1 MNINPEQP
9 INLLIK
15 EKARELGFDLCGIA
29 RSKPL
34 SEHEAVLKEWT
45 EKGMNGEMGY
55 LGQNIPRRIN
65 PELLVPG
72 AKTVIVTGLN
82 YYSDKRQLGNNVPII
97 SRYAYGA
104 DYHDVIMARLSLIL
118 DFIKEKLQNA
128 EGRVYVDSAPVLEKA
143 WGREAGI
150 GWPGRH
156 SVLINKKIGS
166 FFFLGIIILNVE
178 MDYDEPSDED
188 PCSHCSICIDS
199 CPTGAINDNRTID
212 ARKCISYLTVESK
225 SSVPEEFID
234 KLGGRVFGCDRCQEV
249 CPWNRRAVNHAVPEF
264 ELSDE
269 LRLLPSDSWKNFTR
283 EEFNRIFKKS
293 AIKRRTYDRFM
304 KNVTNVTK
312 LHG

>member
-1 MNINPEQP
+1 M
-9 INLLIK
+9 L
-15 EKARELGFDLCGIA
+15 
-29 RSKPL
+29 RS
-34 SEHEAVLKEWT
+34 
-45 EKGMNGEMGY
+45 
-55 LGQNIPRRIN
+55 
-65 PELLVPG
+65 
-72 AKTVIVTGLN
+72 VIVTGLN

-104 DYHDVIMARLSLIL
+104 DYHDVIIARLSLIL

-188 PCSHCSICIDS
+188 PCCHCSICIDS

-225 SSVPEEFID
+225 GSCS
-234 KLGGRVFGCDRCQEV
+234 
-249 CPWNRRAVNHAVPEF
+249 
-264 ELSDE
+264 
-269 LRLLPSDSWKNFTR
+269 
-283 EEFNRIFKKS
+283 
-293 AIKRRTYDRFM
+293 
-304 KNVTNVTK
+304 
-312 LHG
+312 